1 MTRKEQTS
9 ILRISKIFLFKK
21 KKKKKKGM
29 SVNTNKLYKD
39 NTFIQLC
46 ETVTNEQY
54 IQYLI

>member
-1 MTRKEQTS
+1 
-9 ILRISKIFLFKK
+9 
-21 KKKKKKGM
+21 M

>member
-21 KKKKKKGM
+21 KRKKKGM
-29 SVNTNKLYKD
+29 FVNTNKLYKD
-39 NTFIQLC
+39 NAFIQLC